1 MNSGGDSVNKLII
14 GALLLTTFG
23 ALNTQPAFDEQK
35 GKEKTEEV
43 AQPLVKKDVYV
54 PNPQLPD
61 DMNLNQI
68 GQTVSDA
75 KGELTLKA
83 YDKSNESVKVGPIE
97 VVIKDMKVM
106 HAFPDYSM
114 IDFFH
119 GYTHDDEFD
128 IVKVN
133 VEIKNT
139 SDKNVMFSPVAFLET
154 NTGKHMT
161 WEDDI
166 YLEELNG
173 EIEGNGSKQGNI
185 GFILSAKD
193 AKEISFMT
201 SDAVDSEGEV
211 LSKGKS
217 MEFSF

>member
-1 MNSGGDSVNKLII
+1 MNKLII

-97 VVIKDMKVM
+97 VV
-106 HAFPDYSM
+106 
-114 IDFFH
+114 
-119 GYTHDDEFD
+119 
-128 IVKVN
+128 
-133 VEIKNT
+133 
-139 SDKNVMFSPVAFLET
+139 
-154 NTGKHMT
+154 
-161 WEDDI
+161 
-166 YLEELNG
+166 
-173 EIEGNGSKQGNI
+173 
-185 GFILSAKD
+185 
-193 AKEISFMT
+193 
-201 SDAVDSEGEV
+201 
-211 LSKGKS
+211 
-217 MEFSF
+217 